1 MNSKRTDPPG
11 LFERQNLILMLIGGA
26 IIILGFFLMA
36 GGKSEDPAVFNAD
49 EVYSARR
56 IIFAPLLI
64 LAGLVIEIIA
74 IFKRPRA

>member
-56 IIFAPLLI
+56 IIVAPLLI